1 MSVTCSG
8 EVLTVIGPK
17 PTLYQFH
24 PTNVAK
30 TQTLV
35 PTPGDST
42 FVCLE

>member
-1 MSVTCSG
+1 MSVTCNG
-8 EVLTVIGPK
+8 EVLTDIGPK

-24 PTNVAK
+24 LMNVVK
-30 TQTLV
+30 IQTLV